1 MKYFLF
7 LIIILFIN
15 TVSAELA
22 KPSPDLLPKDVVSIQ
37 LTALKEN
44 NFPYENAGIEQTWEF
59 AHPSNRIFTGPLSK
73 FKNMM
78 HSPSYIIMLEHLKH
92 NIILVSEQANVSYF
106 FIELT
111 DRMGNEYGFQW
122 TVEKV
127 TINGK
132 FKECWMTS
140 GVSKPLPLAKST

>member
-1 MKYFLF
+1 
-7 LIIILFIN
+7 
-15 TVSAELA
+15 
-22 KPSPDLLPKDVVSIQ
+22 
-37 LTALKEN
+37 
-44 NFPYENAGIEQTWEF
+44 
-59 AHPSNRIFTGPLSK
+59 
-73 FKNMM
+73 
-78 HSPSYIIMLEHLKH
+78 MLEHLKH

>member
-1 MKYFLF
+1 MRIILF
-7 LIIILFIN
+7 LIILLLAE
-15 TVSAELA
+15 SAHTELL
-22 KPSPDLLPKDVVSIQ
+22 KPSPNLGPQEVISIQ
-37 LTALKEN
+37 LNALKDN
-44 NFPYENAGIEQTWEF
+44 NNPYKNSGIEQTWEF

>member
-1 MKYFLF
+1 MR
-7 LIIILFIN
+7 IILFFIILLIVKS
-15 TVSAELA
+15 THAELL
-22 KPSPDLLPKDVVSIQ
+22 KPSPNLEPQKIVSIQ
-37 LTALKEN
+37 LKALKDN
-44 NFPYENAGIEQTWEF
+44 NNPYKNSGIEQTWEF

-78 HSPSYIIMLEHLKH
+78 YSPSYIIMLEHLKH

>member
-1 MKYFLF
+1 MR
-7 LIIILFIN
+7 IILFFIILLIAQS
-15 TVSAELA
+15 THAELL
-22 KPSPDLLPKDVVSIQ
+22 KPSPNLEPQKIISIQ
-37 LTALKEN
+37 LKALKDN
-44 NFPYENAGIEQTWEF
+44 NNPYKNSGIEQTWEF
-59 AHPSNRIFTGPLSK
+59 AHPSNRKFTGPLSK
-73 FKNMM
+73 FTKMM
-78 HSPSYIIMLEHLKH
+78 YSSSYKTMLDHLKH

-111 DRMGNEYGFQW
+111 DKMGNEYGFQW

-127 TINGK
+127 TINGQ

>member
-1 MKYFLF
+1 MRIILF
-7 LIIILFIN
+7 LIILLLAK
-15 TVSAELA
+15 SAHAELL
-22 KPSPDLLPKDVVSIQ
+22 KPSPNLEPQEVISIQ
-37 LTALKEN
+37 LNALKDN
-44 NFPYENAGIEQTWEF
+44 NNPYKNSGIEQTWEF
-59 AHPSNRIFTGPLSK
+59 AHPSNRKFTGPLSK

-78 HSPSYIIMLEHLKH
+78 YSPSYIIMIEHLKH
-92 NIILVSEQANVSYF
+92 NIILVSEQENVSYF

-111 DRMGNEYGFQW
+111 DKMGNEYGFQW

-127 TINGK
+127 SIKGK

>member
-1 MKYFLF
+1 MRIILF
-7 LIIILFIN
+7 LIILLLAK
-15 TVSAELA
+15 SAHTELL
-22 KPSPDLLPKDVVSIQ
+22 KPSPNLEPQEVISIQ
-37 LTALKEN
+37 LNALKDN
-44 NFPYENAGIEQTWEF
+44 NNPYKNSGIEQTWEF

-78 HSPSYIIMLEHLKH
+78 YSPSYIIMLEHLKH

-111 DRMGNEYGFQW
+111 DKMGNEYGFQW
-122 TVEKV
+122 TIEKV
-127 TINGK
+127 TIKGK